1 MVFKEFYIKPKSATD
16 LWRKRHLIAFY
27 NAIFLFM
34 VYNLCMKSIVCI
46 SGKQY
51 SGKDTLAKVLL
62 KYLPDFKRMAI
73 GDSIKLEYGRIH
85 NLTYSEIDS
94 NKGIYRTGLI
104 ELGNWGRSIDADYWL
119 KKLLENDK
127 IIVPDVRLIHEA
139 DIFKSEGAFLIRVE
153 ASFNARSNRGQITNA
168 DDLTE
173 TELDNYKFWDY
184 KIENNY
190 GIVELEE
197 NALPLIEKIKEKF
210 KI

>member
-1 MVFKEFYIKPKSATD
+1 
-16 LWRKRHLIAFY
+16 
-27 NAIFLFM
+27 M

-153 ASFNARSNRGQITNA
+153 ASFNARANRGQITNA

-190 GIVELEE
+190 GIVELEKS
-197 NALPLIEKIKEKF
+197 ALPLIEKIKEKF

>member
-1 MVFKEFYIKPKSATD
+1 M
-16 LWRKRHLIAFY
+16 
-27 NAIFLFM
+27 
-34 VYNLCMKSIVCI
+34 
-46 SGKQY
+46 
-51 SGKDTLAKVLL
+51 
-62 KYLPDFKRMAI
+62 
-73 GDSIKLEYGRIH
+73 
-85 NLTYSEIDS
+85 
-94 NKGIYRTGLI
+94 
-104 ELGNWGRSIDADYWL
+104 
-119 KKLLENDK
+119 
-127 IIVPDVRLIHEA
+127 IHEA